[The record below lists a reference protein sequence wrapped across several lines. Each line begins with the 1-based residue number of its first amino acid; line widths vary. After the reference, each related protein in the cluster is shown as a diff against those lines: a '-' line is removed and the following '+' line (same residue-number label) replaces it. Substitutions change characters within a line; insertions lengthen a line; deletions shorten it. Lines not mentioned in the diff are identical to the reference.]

1 VRRAVG
7 YVPQDPVLFYGTL
20 KHNLTIASPFA
31 TDEDVLRATTLAGV
45 DEFAASH
52 PEGYDMIVGER
63 GDSLSGGQRQ
73 SIAIARALVNDPQI
87 LLLDEPSSN
96 MDHQSESQLKTRLRA
111 ASEGKTLI
119 LVTHRTSLLDLV
131 DRLMV
136 VDHGRIVADGPKAQV
151 VEALRQGRIGGA
163 RRS

>member
-1 VRRAVG
+1 
-7 YVPQDPVLFYGTL
+7 
-20 KHNLTIASPFA
+20 
-31 TDEDVLRATTLAGV
+31 
-45 DEFAASH
+45 
-52 PEGYDMIVGER
+52 MIVGER

-96 MDHQSESQLKTRLRA
+96 MDHQSESQLKARLRA
-111 ASEGKTLI
+111 ASHGKTMI

-136 VDHGRIVADGPKAQV
+136 IDHGRIVADGPKAQV
-151 VEALRQGRIGGA
+151 VEALRQGRIGGG